1 MREKKTSYLIRHS
14 TLVTGKDEEYEYTED
29 FYEKISLHDFFKNY
43 VAPAAMS
50 TTLVSKIYTGA
61 NLISFINDTES
72 NYNVIAD
79 YFVDTSGVVPCARYC
94 VNDTH
99 QMYTYYNA
107 LKVNGFENATAAVT
121 TTYSLNTFN
130 FNQKDT
136 SNEFSNTANISYSNT
151 DIEKLKSFI
160 SQNDNN
166 SILGWD
172 LEDISTWYGVEWI
185 LIDDTY
191 YIQSI
196 DFNDCNLN
204 GILNLSNM
212 PYLTSVICSNNN
224 LETIDLS
231 NCPNLKSLNCNN
243 SNVYTLDLTNSQ
255 GNLESL
261 YIEYNYLDLTQ
272 YNSLLNAMENNISKS
287 VGYKQQYV
295 NTEDISADDLK
306 NLLTIG
312 NQNVG
317 LNWNNENIGSTNG
330 LYWNKDTDD
339 KYHLIELDLSHTD
352 IIGNL
357 DLSVFPSLTTVK
369 LTSTKVTNVT
379 LPNNIKTLP
388 DYAFYDCNYLESIKI
403 TNKNTTIGTGVFYYT
418 PTSLKVY
425 APNNSIL
432 QSYCLENNIRFI
444 SLESLE
450 NGYIIGDVNED
461 GNINVLDKILLK
473 QYIIENTSLTETA
486 MKCAD
491 TNQDE
496 KISVEDIKRLS
507 EIILKS
513 WN

>member
-79 YFVDTSGVVPCARYC
+79 YFVDTSGVVPYARYC

-136 SNEFSNTANISYSNT
+136 SNEFSNTAKISYSNT

-166 SILGWD
+166 SVLGWD

-185 LIDDTY
+185 LIDDKY
-191 YIQSI
+191 YVQSI
-196 DFNDCNLN
+196 DFGDCNLN
-204 GILNLSNM
+204 GTLNLSNM

-272 YNSLLNAMENNISKS
+272 YKSLLTA
-287 VGYKQQYV
+287 
-295 NTEDISADDLK
+295 
-306 NLLTIG
+306 
-312 NQNVG
+312 
-317 LNWNNENIGSTNG
+317 
-330 LYWNKDTDD
+330 
-339 KYHLIELDLSHTD
+339 IELDLSHTD

-418 PTSLKVY
+418 PTRLKVY
-425 APNNSIL
+425 APNNSTI

-450 NGYIIGDVNED
+450 NSYIIGDVNED
-461 GNINVLDKILLK
+461 GNVNVFDKILLK
-473 QYIIENTSLTETA
+473 QYIIEGTSLTETA
-486 MKCAD
+486 MKSAD
-491 TNQDE
+491 TNQDG

-507 EIILKS
+507 EIILKG